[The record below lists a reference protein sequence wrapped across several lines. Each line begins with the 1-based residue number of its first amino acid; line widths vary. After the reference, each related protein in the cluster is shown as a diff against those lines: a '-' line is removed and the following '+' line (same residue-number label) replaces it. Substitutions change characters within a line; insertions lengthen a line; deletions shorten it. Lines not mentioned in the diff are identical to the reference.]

1 MRSWELKGSQDD
13 KDIAANFGFLSENR
27 KVCRQEILKS
37 FLDFSIQPSIL
48 SIETFI

>member
-1 MRSWELKGSQDD
+1 MRSWELKDSQDD
-13 KDIAANFGFLSENR
+13 KDIAANCGFLSESC
-27 KVCRQEILKS
+27 KVFGQEILKS